1 MIYTIT
7 EQKIIFCHNNQRHQR
22 SIQISLKHK
31 KPFRQLAEG
40 LQLLNK

>member
-7 EQKIIFCHNNQRHQR
+7 EQKIIFYHNYQR